1 MGMKTRSSKAVSE
14 AVAALIAFTI
24 AMMFFLG
31 VYYSIL
37 SLLPRAADIPR
48 IDVAEIETYSNIEVL
63 RIGSGIYIV
72 KNAGSTPVALDMGV
86 VSTGESVVFVDISK
100 ICSGAIVIQP
110 ASQTIV
116 TCTTEIIA
124 FIARIGT
131 SLNNVAIIYPHQPN
145 VQPVARYITMKP
157 LLTWNVSLNIVKY
170 MENQNTLSSRAIDTS
185 LAMQLYLNSSGTI
198 NANLQSVA
206 LAVITSAGTNRYN
219 ILIVG
224 SRALGG
230 TINSISVAGSNYD
243 LSRAGFYRYRIK
255 IINFTGSIQL
265 GNTNAGRG
273 IYPCYID
280 QDATCTV
287 TLSGSADRIL
297 IYTNSSSA
305 TWGVVGLDP
314 YYIVG
319 DLDGNGYPEY
329 IFTTQDFTVGSS
341 STVNDGISSYNI
353 NVVDYSVT
361 PLRIVFRD
369 LPIYSN
375 RYANAI
381 VSLRLFYWDN
391 SQDDTIDNDNRVIL
405 RVGLYDPSSNSF
417 VYSTS
422 LSYYEL
428 CRYRSVKPFS
438 ASYIVKDFLLY
449 VPPSPSGKTY
459 YVAIEV
465 VDPYS
470 ISGNRNDADIILGI
484 EYIGVVLGVKS

>member
-1 MGMKTRSSKAVSE
+1 MGMKTRCSKAVSE

-24 AMMFFLG
+24 VMMFFLG
-31 VYYSIL
+31 IYYSIL
-37 SLLPRAADIPR
+37 TSFPRASDIPR
-48 IDVAEIETYSNIEVL
+48 IDVVEIETYSNVEVL
-63 RIGSGIYIV
+63 RIGSGSYIV

-86 VSTGESVVFVDISK
+86 ISTGGSVVFVDISK
-100 ICSGAIVIQP
+100 ICSGTIVLQP

-116 TCTTEIIA
+116 TCPTEIVA
-124 FIARIGT
+124 FIVRIGT
-131 SLNNVAIIYPHQPN
+131 SLNNVAIIYPQQLN
-145 VQPVARYITMKP
+145 IQPVARYMTMKP

-170 MENQNTLSSRAIDTS
+170 MENPNILGSRAINTS

-206 LAVITSAGTNRYN
+206 LAIITSVGTNRYN

-230 TINSISVAGSNYD
+230 TTNSISVAGSNYD

-255 IINFTGSIQL
+255 IINFTGSIRL
-265 GNTNAGRG
+265 GNTNVGRG
-273 IYPCYID
+273 IYPCYIN
-280 QDATCTV
+280 QSTTCSL
-287 TLSGSADRIL
+287 TLSGSADRVL
-297 IYTNSSSA
+297 IYTNSSRA
-305 TWGVVGLDP
+305 RWDVVGLEP
-314 YYIVG
+314 YYSVG

-329 IFTTQDFTVGSS
+329 IFATQDFNVGGSS
-341 STVNDGISSYNI
+341 SVNDRISSYNV
-353 NVVDYSVT
+353 NVVDYSVA

-369 LPIYSN
+369 LPIDSN

-391 SQDDTIDNDNRVIL
+391 SQDDISDNDNRVIL
-405 RVGLYDPSSNSF
+405 RVGLYDPSSRSF

-438 ASYIVKDFLLY
+438 VSYIVKDFLLY
-449 VPPSPSGKTY
+449 VPPSPSDKTY

-484 EYIGVVLGVKS
+484 EYIGVVLGAKT